1 MCFES
6 QIEKPSVSFL
16 CTASHLKDASKPRNH
31 CCCCCFIPS
40 YITLEE
46 SWPVQGRV
54 EEGVLEGKF
63 IQSMCEFGGQR
74 ELAQGMVL
82 PPTPS
87 TSQKPHVGGPVSGLA
102 GSENRGGLGRRKYF
116 FLGCYLGLRRRKKFI
131 TYFGAQ
137 LGVT

>member
-46 SWPVQGRV
+46 TWPVQGRV

-63 IQSMCEFGGQR
+63 IQSMCEFGEQR
-74 ELAQGMVL
+74 ELGQGTVL

-87 TSQKPHVGGPVSGLA
+87 TSQKPHVGGPLSSLG

-116 FLGCYLGLRRRKKFI
+116 FLGVILGSEEERSSLP
-131 TYFGAQ
+131 T
-137 LGVT
+137 LGHS